1 MTNRIVL
8 QQFKKQFFF
17 NLASEID
24 FCNFF
29 ICLGK
34 VGALRKWMIEDTWNS
49 LHLCHSQKKISG
61 WKSTVNSSLLH
72 LPVLEIRKDIWCN
85 FVVLLAS
92 LTWERNKMVLC
103 AVGQHLTWKLV
114 LHNQPSMAHRT
125 VFTNVSLAAM
135 ARRCRICL
143 NCQQTA
149 TYNHHPLPEFSLRGH
164 HWMRDEPE

>member
-8 QQFKKQFFF
+8 QQFKKQFFQF
-17 NLASEID
+17 SFRDRLLQ
-24 FCNFF
+24 FF
-29 ICLGK
+29 YLGK

-49 LHLCHSQKKISG
+49 LHLCHSQKNISG

-103 AVGQHLTWKLV
+103 TVGQHLT
-114 LHNQPSMAHRT
+114 
-125 VFTNVSLAAM
+125 
-135 ARRCRICL
+135 
-143 NCQQTA
+143 
-149 TYNHHPLPEFSLRGH
+149 
-164 HWMRDEPE
+164 